1 MKSREALQKHLL
13 RHSRRRE
20 RGQGMVEYA
29 LVLVLVAVVAIVA
42 LSALGNA
49 TQRVYGVIGG
59 VLGAKYN
66 TTGDRA
72 IEIATAQCIAVS
84 YPDPKNNL
92 TGLWVVGNT
101 NISVAELTG
110 STDQAVGTGI
120 GGGAAPVEAN
130 GPNGFTFNPLLAYS
144 ADPSVC
150 PKAVVIQALDGS
162 VAISP
167 VTAVTMTM
175 GQP

>member
-1 MKSREALQKHLL
+1 MIKSKRALQRLQ
-13 RHSRRRE
+13 RHSRRGP

-84 YPDPKNNL
+84 YPNPSNNR

-130 GPNGFTFNPLLAYS
+130 GPNGFKFNPLLAYG

-150 PKAVVIQALDGS
+150 PKAVVIQAPDGS

-167 VTAVTMTM
+167 VTTVSMTV